1 MVKSSKDR
9 NISLISEMGEVSSS
23 SKFYINFN
31 YPVEFHDPYNSSN
44 KMNLIDLFNPKYIDI
59 YVKPANDRHLDPES
73 RFNISDLNFTWSP
86 LEFNGKR
93 MNFDANFSNLR
104 ALSPLLE

>member
-1 MVKSSKDR
+1 
-9 NISLISEMGEVSSS
+9 MGEVSSS

-31 YPVEFHDPYNSSN
+31 YKVEFRDPFNSSN
-44 KMNLIDLFNPKYIDI
+44 KMNLIDLFNPNYIDI

-73 RFNISDLNFTWSP
+73 HFNISGLNFTWSP
-86 LEFNGKR
+86 LDFNGQC
-93 MNFDANFSNLR
+93 MNFDANFTNPT